1 MKDFVRFVT
10 LASCL
15 FAAGSRLA
23 SAQVQLVPKEDS
35 LAGAKD
41 EDVEGW
47 NKSLAGTATIN
58 LVSNSSVV
66 GQVDGTSLLFGLGL
80 AGAADYVKGKSVL
93 RTTLA
98 ISESVARTPVLDE
111 FVKTNDVVQL
121 EGLYNYFLT
130 KKVGLYGR
138 LAVTTSLFA
147 ATDVRAEPT
156 TWIVKGET
164 DPLKMDAFRLRLSDP
179 GKPLTFNQS
188 VGAFLDPK
196 RSEKLSLNFR
206 LGFGS
211 RETFAKDVLVI
222 DDNKDTAEVEL
233 VRLANVYQ
241 LGVEGFAGVSGK
253 LEKGKVTYR
262 TGLSVLFPMVNNDA
276 DNRSA
281 GDLTRV
287 GFEGN
292 LTVNVFDWMS
302 LVYNLAV
309 TRDPQ
314 LFPAGQELT
323 QIQNNLLLTFKYALV
338 EKKKKKEPTAEEK
351 ALAEAKARA
360 EAAET
365 KLKALESDLSTCKS
379 TCAKPD
385 PATPATPAAATPAP
399 ATP

>member
-1 MKDFVRFVT
+1 MKHLVCVVV
-10 LASCL
+10 LGSSSV
-15 FAAGSRLA
+15 AA
-23 SAQVQLVPKEDS
+23 AQAQLVPKEDS

-41 EDVEGW
+41 EDVSGW
-47 NKSLAGTATIN
+47 NKSLAGIATIN

-66 GQVDGTSLLFGLGL
+66 GQVDGTSMLLGLGL
-80 AGAADYVKGKSVL
+80 AGTADYVEGKSVF
-93 RTTLA
+93 RSTLA

-138 LAVTTSLFA
+138 LAVTSSLFA

-164 DPLKMDAFRLRLSDP
+164 DPLKENSFRLRLSDP
-179 GKPLTFNQS
+179 GKPLTLNQS

-196 RSEKLSLNFR
+196 RSEKLNINFR

-211 RETFAKDVLVI
+211 RETIAKDVLVI

-233 VRLANVYQ
+233 VRLSNVYQ
-241 LGVEGFAGVSGK
+241 LGVEGFAGITGK
-253 LEKGKVTYR
+253 AEKGKLTYR
-262 TGLSVLFPMVNNDA
+262 AGASVLFPMVNNDA
-276 DNRSA
+276 DNRST
-281 GDLTRV
+281 GDLTRI

-302 LVYNLAV
+302 LVYNLSV
-309 TRDPQ
+309 VRDPQ
-314 LFPAGQELT
+314 LFPKDQQLT

-338 EKKKKKEPTAEEK
+338 EKTKKKKEPTAAEK
-351 ALAEAKARA
+351 ELAEAKARA
-360 EAAET
+360 EAAEA
-365 KLKALESDLSTCKS
+365 KLKTMETDLATCKTS
-379 TCAKPD
+379 CAPKPE
-385 PATPATPAAATPAP
+385 PAP
-399 ATP
+399 AAPSTTTP